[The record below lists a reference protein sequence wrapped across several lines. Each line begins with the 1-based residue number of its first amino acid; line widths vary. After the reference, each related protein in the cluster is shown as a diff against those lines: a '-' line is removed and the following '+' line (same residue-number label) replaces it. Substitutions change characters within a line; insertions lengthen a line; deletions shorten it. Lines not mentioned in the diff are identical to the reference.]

1 MRDGVDV
8 ADARAREG
16 EARLIRRGEH
26 RLPRPEVPAV
36 AADLRQVAED
46 SRDRPLGH
54 APRLGGVVE
63 AADIGL
69 DRVRQGVHARLRR
82 HVRRQA
88 RRERRVE
95 HRRLRNQA
103 EVIDG
108 VFVWFPVDT
117 VCDDSCRRCLRTGS
131 GCRRH
136 GKQLWKFPTDFQE
149 APHRRN
155 RLFRTADAGTD
166 QLCCIE
172 NGSAADGEDS
182 LSLNLLI
189 KTETLFHALNLRI
202 RGDFGE
208 NGDGN
213 VFFFTAIQQR
223 RQCSAADK
231 AGGSH
236 QENPGDPAFPA

>member
-1 MRDGVDV
+1 MT
-8 ADARAREG
+8 AA
-16 EARLIRRGEH
+16 
-26 RLPRPEVPAV
+26 AV
-36 AADLRQVAED
+36 APNRFRLSSARQTA
-46 SRDRPLGH
+46 
-54 APRLGGVVE
+54 
-63 AADIGL
+63 
-69 DRVRQGVHARLRR
+69 
-82 HVRRQA
+82 
-88 RRERRVE
+88 
-95 HRRLRNQA
+95 A
-103 EVIDG
+103 EVSDG
-108 VFVWFPVDT
+108 
-117 VCDDSCRRCLRTGS
+117 LS
-131 GCRRH
+131 G
-136 GKQLWKFPTDFQE
+136 GPASQE
-149 APHRRN
+149 

-236 QENPGDPAFPA
+236 QENPGDPAFPE

>member
-1 MRDGVDV
+1 MRQDG
-8 ADARAREG
+8 
-16 EARLIRRGEH
+16 
-26 RLPRPEVPAV
+26 
-36 AADLRQVAED
+36 
-46 SRDRPLGH
+46 SR
-54 APRLGGVVE
+54 
-63 AADIGL
+63 
-69 DRVRQGVHARLRR
+69 HARLRAG
-82 HVRRQA
+82 HGNF
-88 RRERRVE
+88 
-95 HRRLRNQA
+95 RRLLDGCILHAAGGEEVQKSFHGMGQGIHTGICGHRGREADRKTRIENCRIRDQT

-136 GKQLWKFPTDFQE
+136 GKQRRKFPTDFQE

-236 QENPGDPAFPA
+236 QENPGDPRFRNNAGSSRTASGAARSVCFLCSVR